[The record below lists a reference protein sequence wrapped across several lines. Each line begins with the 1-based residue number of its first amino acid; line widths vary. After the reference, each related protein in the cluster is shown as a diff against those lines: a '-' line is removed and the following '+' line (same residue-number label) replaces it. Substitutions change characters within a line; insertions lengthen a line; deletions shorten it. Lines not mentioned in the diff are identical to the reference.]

1 MLQTMKDFLNERLR
15 QLRWRLTLSYAL
27 VALATVLMVEWW
39 GLVGASLFLSGNL
52 EVLELIQVVVRIALE
67 IVLPTALLL
76 IIPTALVGALFGQ
89 ISARWL
95 DIRLG
100 SLEEAT
106 RSWQTGDFSRQIH
119 DTTGDEISELAG
131 RLNEMAVQ
139 LQELMQTRQ
148 ELAALEERNHLA
160 RELHNSAK
168 QAGLAAIMQ
177 IGAARARLESDP
189 ISAAAHLAEAD
200 ELVHQVQQ
208 ELTGLIWELRPVGL
222 SGQDLP
228 AALKTAIE
236 RWSRQT
242 NIPANLSVDLASA
255 LPAAVE
261 EALFRIL
268 QESLAN
274 VARHSQAGQVEIAL
288 SLKNDQASLVVH
300 DDGVG
305 FDPAQIQ
312 PTELGLRSMRERADA
327 LGGSLSVESAP
338 GQGTYITVLLPLSSL
353 KKREVS

>member
-1 MLQTMKDFLNERLR
+1 MVQRLMNFLNERLR

-52 EVLELIQVVVRIALE
+52 GLLDLIQVVVRIALE

-76 IIPTALVGALFGQ
+76 VIPTALVGALFGQ
-89 ISARWL
+89 ITARWL

-106 RSWQTGDFSRQIH
+106 RSWQTGDFSHPIR

-131 RLNEMAVQ
+131 RLNDMAVQ

-148 ELAALEERNHLA
+148 KLAVLEERNHLA
-160 RELHNSAK
+160 RELHDSAK

-177 IGAARARLESDP
+177 IGAARSYLTTDP
-189 ISAAAHLAEAD
+189 TSAAAHLAEAD
-200 ELVHQVQQ
+200 ELVHEVQQ

-222 SGQDLP
+222 SGQNLT
-228 AALKTAIE
+228 AAFNAAIE

-242 NIPANLSVDLASA
+242 NIPVNLTVDLETD
-255 LPAAVE
+255 LPGTVE
-261 EALFRIL
+261 EALFRVL
-268 QESLAN
+268 QEALAN
-274 VARHSQAGQVEIAL
+274 VARHSRAGQVEIEL
-288 SLKNDQASLVVH
+288 SLDKDQACLVVH

-305 FDPAQIQ
+305 FDPAHNQ
-312 PTELGLRSMRERADA
+312 PTELGLRSMHERAA
-327 LGGSLSVESAP
+327 TLGGSLSVESAP
-338 GQGTYITVLLPLSSL
+338 GKGTRITALLPLL
-353 KKREVS
+353 PQDRKEVS